1 MSDESLAPE
10 KGATGDES
18 FFQPWL
24 DYRRKRF
31 WLLVAVLVYTLAG
44 FFLVPAL
51 ISHFTVKNIHESME
65 RDATIADVHFNP
77 YVLSLQVDGFTLADK
92 DGETLVS
99 FDTFFVNFQ
108 LSSLFRWAWTFREIR
123 LDGSYLLHE
132 RFTVDESRLSR
143 LLADI
148 DRLSAGE
155 EKEEAGDDMPR
166 LLIAELALNEGKA
179 RFVDHVPAEGV
190 TLAAGPVSVTV
201 RDLNTLPDRHG
212 EQQVQIEMEN
222 GARLSW
228 QGDIGLRPLR
238 SSGELSIEN
247 LTPERLL
254 PYLRA
259 ALPIEDAQAQLSART
274 VYMLEQSAN
283 GSVSI
288 TLNGIESVLEGVSV
302 TGLIPASEF
311 FSLDRLEV
319 SGGQLRF
326 PDNHLSFDRIRIV
339 DPFVDAWLGE
349 DGMSG
354 LMQLVPESDDAQT
367 AGEPTPPW
375 QLSVGEFAI
384 EGGRAAFADRSM
396 QPNGEL
402 GIENMELTLRDIDN
416 ADNTKMPVSLQLG
429 ITGGGRASFEGEVVL
444 LPVPTMD
451 GTFTADAIPVQLA
464 QPWVEQALHLS
475 IEGGSL
481 ACTAEVVLDA
491 DGAFRAA
498 GTLTTDDLQVTDTAA
513 EEPLLAWDRMA
524 IDRYEIDSAESAA
537 RISSVRFTRPYGR
550 IHIAEDLSTNVS
562 GLVRESPETETAS
575 ADEPAWSVMLGGI
588 AMDDGSM
595 DFSDFSLPLPF
606 ATKITGMDGTIST
619 IDSNSSEP
627 SNIGLE
633 GQVDEF
639 GLARIAGRMNLLD
652 PVALT
657 DVSVEFRNLMMTN
670 LSPYTVQF
678 AGRKIA
684 EGKMDLDLL
693 YQIDGGML
701 DGQNSIVL
709 SDLVLGEEVDH
720 PDAASLPLGLAVA
733 LLKDSNGVIDIDL
746 PVEGDVNDPEFK
758 IGGVIWKAVTGLI
771 TKVVT
776 APFKLLGSLVGA
788 ESEDFGQFQFLAGR
802 ADLTPPELEKVAQ
815 LQQALAQ
822 RPELGLEISGVY
834 DPAVDKPALQFVRL
848 RATVFERLGRDPT
861 QEGDSGSMLDEDVL
875 AVLEALF
882 AERFPG
888 GSLSEI
894 QAANSSP
901 PLDDPEGKHQLD
913 QTAYIG
919 SLRDRLLES
928 EPVGPVELEA
938 LAAQRAET
946 VADAF
951 LAGGLDPARV
961 SQGAV
966 LESESEDGEWVLMEL
981 GVAIE

>member
-1 MSDESLAPE
+1 MSDDSRAPQKGAEADESLF
-10 KGATGDES
+10 K
-18 FFQPWL
+18 PWL

-44 FFLVPAL
+44 FFLVPAV
-51 ISHFTVKNIHESME
+51 ISHYTVKNIHESMD
-65 RDATIADVHFNP
+65 RAATIAEVRFNP
-77 YVLSLQVDGFTLADK
+77 YVLSLQVDGFALADK

-123 LDGSYLLHE
+123 LDGPYLLHE

-148 DRLSAGE
+148 DRLSAREDE
-155 EKEEAGDDMPR
+155 EDAGGDMPR
-166 LLIAELALNEGKA
+166 LLIAELALNEGRA
-179 RFVDHVPAEGV
+179 RFVDHVPGESV

-201 RDLNTLPDRHG
+201 RELNTLPDRHG
-212 EQQVQIEMEN
+212 EQQVQIELDS

-228 QGDIGLRPLR
+228 HGDIGLQPLR
-238 SSGELSIEN
+238 SSGEFSLEN

-254 PYLRA
+254 PYVRA
-259 ALPIEDAQAQLSART
+259 ALPIEDARAQLSVRT
-274 VYMLEQSAN
+274 AYTLDQATD

-288 TLNGIESVLEGVSV
+288 TLDNLESVLEGVSL
-302 TGLIPASEF
+302 TGLAPASEF
-311 FSLDRLEV
+311 FSMGRLEV
-319 SGGQLRF
+319 SGGQLQF
-326 PDNHLSFDRIRIV
+326 PENRVSVDRIRVV

-349 DGMSG
+349 DGTPG
-354 LMQLVPESDDAQT
+354 LMQLAPESGDAQT
-367 AGEPTPPW
+367 ADEPSTPW

-384 EGGRAAFADRSM
+384 EGGRAAFSDRSM

-402 GIENMELTLRDIDN
+402 GIETMDLTLRDIDN

-429 ITGGGRASFEGEVVL
+429 ISGGGGVSFEGEVVL
-444 LPVPTMD
+444 LPAPTID

-464 QPWVEQALHLS
+464 QPWVEQALFLS

-481 ACTAEVVLDA
+481 ASTAEVALDA

-498 GTLTTDDLQVTDTAA
+498 GSLTTDDLQVTDTAA
-513 EEPLLAWDRMA
+513 REPLLAWDRMA
-524 IDRYEIDSAESAA
+524 VDRYEIDSAKSAA
-537 RISSVRFTRPYGR
+537 RVSSVRFTRPYGR

-562 GLVRESPETETAS
+562 GLVREAPEAETAPS
-575 ADEPAWSVMLGGI
+575 EGPAWSVLLGGI

-657 DVSVEFRNLMMTN
+657 DVSVEFRNLLMTS

-693 YQIDGGML
+693 YRIDGGML
-701 DGQNSIVL
+701 DGQNSIIL

-802 ADLTPPELEKVAQ
+802 ADLTPPELEKVTQ

-834 DPAVDKPALQFVRL
+834 DPAVDKPALQFARL

-861 QEGDSGSMLDEDVL
+861 QEGDSDSMLDEDVL
-875 AVLEALF
+875 AVFEALF

-894 QAANSSP
+894 QVASSSP
-901 PLDDPEGKHQLD
+901 PPANPEGAPQLD

-919 SLRDRLLES
+919 ALRDRLLES
-928 EPVGPVELEA
+928 EPVGTVELEA
-938 LAAQRAET
+938 LATQRAQA

-951 LAGGLDPARV
+951 LAGGLDPVRV
-961 SQGAV
+961 TQGAV
-966 LESESEDGEWVLMEL
+966 LESESEDGEWVRMEL
-981 GVAIE
+981 GVAVE